1 MAKIARRALRFLFPW
16 IVVFG
21 LGVGTG
27 FYVRDRQQHERLQ
40 DATEAVREQMEEA
53 GLEAIDR
60 ARQAGS
66 DLSAGAGAAADSARA
81 AFQRLIQ
88 GDPNR

>member
-1 MAKIARRALRFLFPW
+1 MAGVGRRVLRFLFPW

-21 LGVGTG
+21 LGVATG
-27 FYVRDRQQHERLQ
+27 FYLRDRQQHERLQ
-40 DATEAVREQMEEA
+40 DATEAVREQMEKA

-60 ARQAGS
+60 AHEAGS
-66 DLSAGAGAAADSARA
+66 NLSAGAAAVADSARA

-88 GDPNR
+88 GDTNN